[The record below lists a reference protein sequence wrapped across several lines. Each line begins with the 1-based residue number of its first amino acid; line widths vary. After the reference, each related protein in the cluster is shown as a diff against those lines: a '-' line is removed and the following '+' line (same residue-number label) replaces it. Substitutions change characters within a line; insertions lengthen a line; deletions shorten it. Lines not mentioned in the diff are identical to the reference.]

1 MLGRY
6 GLPNSLCVQIGPV
19 TLSWMARMFL
29 FFGVGKVSFMRL
41 SPVLRKEKKARAPSS
56 ICLFHMLLPQNS
68 PVPQGCT
75 LGYPV
80 LPLDAGSVGEPM
92 WQTEE
97 AGEHPP
103 QGAARVHLSEEV
115 VSCP

>member
-1 MLGRY
+1 MDW
-6 GLPNSLCVQIGPV
+6 PNSLCVQIGPV

-29 FFGVGKVSFMRL
+29 FFGVGKVSFMWL
-41 SPVLRKEKKARAPSS
+41 SPVLRKEKKKARAPSS

-80 LPLDAGSVGEPM
+80 LTLHVGSVGEPM

-97 AGEHPP
+97 AGEHLP
-103 QGAARVHLSEEV
+103 QGAARGHLSEEV
-115 VSCP
+115 VSCPWH

>member
-1 MLGRY
+1 MD
-6 GLPNSLCVQIGPV
+6 
-19 TLSWMARMFL
+19 
-29 FFGVGKVSFMRL
+29 GKNVSFL
-41 SPVLRKEKKARAPSS
+41 WCGEGIFHEVISCPQKGKKKARAPSS

-80 LPLDAGSVGEPM
+80 LTLHAGSVGEPM

-97 AGEHPP
+97 AGEHLP
-103 QGAARVHLSEEV
+103 QGAARGHLSEEV
-115 VSCP
+115 VSCPWH